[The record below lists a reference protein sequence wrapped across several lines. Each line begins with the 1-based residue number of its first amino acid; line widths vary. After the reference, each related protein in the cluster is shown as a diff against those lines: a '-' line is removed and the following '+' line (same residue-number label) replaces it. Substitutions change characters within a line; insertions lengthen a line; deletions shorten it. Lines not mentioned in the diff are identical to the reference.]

1 MFRTKLRPDFK
12 WFLFILAFCL
22 ILAGAIYAADYPALT
37 GRVVDNAHVLS
48 PATQQKLEQKLRL
61 LEDKSQIQLVVATV
75 SSLNGQDIEP
85 YGNGLFRFWQ
95 LGQKSKNNGLLL
107 LVAPNER
114 RVRIE
119 VGYGLEGTITD
130 AVSKLIIVNDI
141 APKFKTGDYDGGIL
155 AGVDD
160 LVSAVSVDAG
170 TWQPQHHASQRQ
182 DQATGWIIPL
192 IFLFFFLTVMISLL
206 RGGAFGQFVL
216 LMLLSG
222 GNSRGGGGGFGGGA
236 GGFSGGGGSSGG
248 GGASGGW

>member
-1 MFRTKLRPDFK
+1 MRRPANKFFIALCASLLCTAIAVAQTLQPVPPLSGRIVDLSHTLSADQSQSLDALLKDFEQRKGSQIAVLIVPRTEPEAIEQYAIRVAEQWKLGRKKIDD
-12 WFLFILAFCL
+12 
-22 ILAGAIYAADYPALT
+22 GAI
-37 GRVVDNAHVLS
+37 
-48 PATQQKLEQKLRL
+48 
-61 LEDKSQIQLVVATV
+61 LVVAK
-75 SSLNGQDIEP
+75 D
-85 YGNGLFRFWQ
+85 
-95 LGQKSKNNGLLL
+95 
-107 LVAPNER
+107 ER
-114 RVRIE
+114 ALRIE